1 MSSICELL
9 VSKAHDGGLIG
20 HFSVTKILDVFHE
33 QLFWFKMKN
42 DVQTIC
48 DKCIT
53 SRKAKSKVLLY
64 GLYTLLPVPKKPWI
78 CISMD
83 FVLDLPR

>member
-20 HFSVTKILDVFHE
+20 NFSVTKILDVLHE
-33 QLFWFKMKN
+33 HFFWFKMKN

-53 SRKAKSKVLLY
+53 CRKAKSKVLLH
-64 GLYTLLPVPKKPWI
+64 GLYTFLPVLKKPWI
-78 CISMD
+78 DISMD

>member
-9 VSKAHDGGLIG
+9 VSKAHDGGLVG

-33 QLFWFKMKN
+33 HCFWSKMKN

-53 SRKAKSKVLLY
+53 CRKAKSKVLLH
-64 GLYTLLPVPKKPWI
+64 GLYTLLLVPKKPWI
-78 CISMD
+78 DIFMNFC
-83 FVLDLPR
+83 FRFT